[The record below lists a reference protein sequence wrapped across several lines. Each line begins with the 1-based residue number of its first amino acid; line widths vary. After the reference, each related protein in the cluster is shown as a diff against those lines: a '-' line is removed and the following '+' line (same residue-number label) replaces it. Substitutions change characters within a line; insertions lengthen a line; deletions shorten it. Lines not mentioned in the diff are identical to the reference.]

1 MFVTFFFISWKKI
14 RTTRTQDDGK
24 SPINLFHTL
33 LLNLKPHIAV
43 YCIYELNL
51 RPDDDTIFGKIILY
65 VVFFNKQIILYIVFF
80 IKKIQFTPR
89 KIIFHP

>member
-1 MFVTFFFISWKKI
+1 MIYFFCYSKPT
-14 RTTRTQDDGK
+14 TTRTQDDGK
-24 SPINLFHTL
+24 SPINLFYTL
-33 LLNLKPHIAV
+33 SLNLKPHIAV

-65 VVFFNKQIILYIVFF
+65 VVFFYKQIILYIVFF

-89 KIIFHP
+89 KIIFRP